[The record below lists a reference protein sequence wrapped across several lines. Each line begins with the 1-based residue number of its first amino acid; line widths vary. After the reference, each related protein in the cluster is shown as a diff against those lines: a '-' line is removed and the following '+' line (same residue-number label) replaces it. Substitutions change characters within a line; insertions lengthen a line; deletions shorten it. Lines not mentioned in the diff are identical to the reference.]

1 MPEPGSVR
9 FPSVQLVRK
18 KIFISNKAHGWK
30 WTLKYFA
37 GSPLGWVVLW
47 EIQTDAETTS
57 TDAMELIAVKISE
70 AYDDN

>member
-1 MPEPGSVR
+1 MAEPGLVR
-9 FPSVQLVRK
+9 FPPVQLVRH
-18 KIFISNKAHGWK
+18 SNPTDAGLIK

-37 GSPLGWVVLW
+37 GSPLDWITLW

-70 AYDDN
+70 AYNGGG